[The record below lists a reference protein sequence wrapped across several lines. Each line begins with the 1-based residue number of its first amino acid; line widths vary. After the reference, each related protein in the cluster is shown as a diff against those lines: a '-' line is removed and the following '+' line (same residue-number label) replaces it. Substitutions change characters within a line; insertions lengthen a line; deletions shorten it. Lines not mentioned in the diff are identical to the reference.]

1 MKTQYQLS
9 AETRHHHGKRASR
22 RMRRLEDQIPGALYG
37 ASKDTVAI
45 KLSQKEL
52 KKALEHESFYSS
64 ILTLKLDGTEEKVI
78 IKALQRHAYKPTL
91 LHVDFLRINPKEK
104 LNMNIQ
110 LHFKGGDEAPGLKE
124 GGVISHL
131 LNEVEIRCLPADLP
145 EFIEVDVSHLEMN
158 QAIHLSDL
166 KLPSGVELVGLLH
179 DQNQTVANLQMPH
192 VVDSTAAEAA
202 PEGEAA
208 AENEASAT
216 TLEKTPDSS
225 KPAKE

>member
-1 MKTQYQLS
+1 MKAQYQLS
-9 AETRHHHGKRASR
+9 AETRHLHGKRASG
-22 RMRRLEDQIPGALYG
+22 RMRHLEDKIPGVLYG
-37 ASKDTVAI
+37 ASKVTVAI
-45 KLSQKEL
+45 KISQKEL

-64 ILTLKLDGTEEKVI
+64 ILTLTLDGTEEKVI

-110 LHFKGGDEAPGLKE
+110 LHFKGSDDAPGLRE

-131 LNEVEIRCLPADLP
+131 LNEVEIRCLPSDLP

-166 KLPSGVELVGLLH
+166 KLPAGVELVGLLH
-179 DQNQTVANLQMPH
+179 DQDQTVAHLQIPH
-192 VVDSTAAEAA
+192 VAEEPTTEATPEAEAA
-202 PEGEAA
+202 APNA
-208 AENEASAT
+208 
-216 TLEKTPDSS
+216 EKTPENSA
-225 KPAKE
+225 PAKE